1 MNKQSTNKAFSLIEL
16 SVVVIIVGVLAAGIM
31 SGKRMINQ
39 AALRSAQSLTKSSA
53 INSIPD
59 LALWLEPTLDESI
72 TGVLAGNNLS
82 NNDLVSSWNDISGN
96 KINLSQAAGANQP
109 TYKTAGINSLPALS
123 FDGSSDVIYS
133 TIVPIN
139 AGNGKYTMV
148 AVWKSVTVPDS
159 ILIAQKPNTSTTGSD
174 ATIWLNTTNLAMNG
188 YSDNATGIGTIAA
201 GGTYIYAMVVDNS
214 NTANNIS
221 GYLNSNTKSQQSST
235 NISGLSIGGDVISVG
250 ARIDSVGNYSF
261 YSNVLLSEIII
272 FNRALKP
279 SEVILINNYLSKKY
293 NIVVS

>member
-96 KINLSQAAGANQP
+96 KINLSQAARANQP

-123 FDGSSDVIYS
+123 FNGSDVIYS

-139 AGNGKYTMV
+139 AGNDKYTMV
-148 AVWKSVTVPDS
+148 AVWKSVTVPNS

-221 GYLNSNTKSQQSST
+221 GYLNSNTKSQQSSA